1 HRDCWFLWDGKPL
14 LLAPPSSV
22 PEEARE
28 FFTVRESWAWS
39 RIGAWFGD
47 GHEKWPWVDHT
58 PQAYGWDTD
67 PNSPTAMPVAVAQH
81 PVNNIGRSHHGDV
94 QPTGGD
100 LRTGDGVYF
109 QEQWERAL
117 DVDPELIF
125 VTGWNEWVA
134 MRFLNEG
141 NVSMLGKPPQKGET
155 FFVDQ

>member
-1 HRDCWFLWDGKPL
+1 LFLDVSNGFSYPNIYMKLCEVLEELKAQGRPAPQIAFLAYNNAAASVASVWKDFYSQGLHRDCWFLWDGKPL

-81 PVNNIGRSHHGDV
+81 
-94 QPTGGD
+94 
-100 LRTGDGVYF
+100 
-109 QEQWERAL
+109 
-117 DVDPELIF
+117 
-125 VTGWNEWVA
+125 
-134 MRFLNEG
+134 
-141 NVSMLGKPPQKGET
+141 
-155 FFVDQ
+155 